1 MPTYILKRC
10 PVCRQDKRIQK
21 YQVCC
26 SKACAR
32 RKRAQ
37 EEARA

>member
-10 PVCRQDKRIQK
+10 PVCGVRKPLQK

-26 SKACAR
+26 SKACATA
-32 RKRAQ
+32 KRAQ
-37 EEARA
+37 EEAQS